1 MTTLRPIAVL
11 ALVAACSC
19 AGCGGGGDG
28 TTTEATATQAPA
40 TTVTTPSRVTHAAP
54 ELEALLPDRVGGL
67 KLEKGSA
74 TGAAVFGGDA
84 FSRVMTERLA
94 AAGKAPAELRF
105 ANAQN
110 TNAQFEMGV
119 FRVPGMSAAA
129 LRDAIVASSRPN
141 APGLLVDHATL
152 GGKPV
157 TTLVYPGGSVLYLYD
172 NGAHVFYIGTQNQAL
187 AAKAIALVP

>member
-1 MTTLRPIAVL
+1 MSSLRPIAVL
-11 ALVAACSC
+11 ALVVAFSGTGCS
-19 AGCGGGGDG
+19 GGGDS
-28 TTTEATATQAPA
+28 TTEATSTEAPA

-54 ELEALLPDRVGGL
+54 ELEALLPARIGGL
-67 KLEKGSA
+67 RLEKGSA

-84 FSRVMTERLA
+84 FSRVMTQRLA
-94 AAGKAPAELRF
+94 AAGKAPADLRF

-110 TNAQFEMGV
+110 TKGEFEMGV
-119 FRVPGMSAAA
+119 FHVPGMSAAA

-172 NGAHVFYIGTQNQAL
+172 SGPHVFYIGTQNRAL
-187 AAKAIALVP
+187 AAKAIGLLG